1 MPRLRTS
8 AVIAFSVV
16 LGLLPATALAAGP
29 PTGPVV
35 LAVDPPSAGLGD
47 AITLTV
53 GDLQDVITAA
63 QGCEN
68 ILVFIDGSP
77 LLGLPPNRCDPDS
90 GHIGFVLKRT
100 PENQDTWNQILR
112 RPTSFD
118 RAVQVTVGSSPT
130 RSYPRNNN
138 DVSLELKQI
147 PQAEFTF
154 FVVIALLT
162 IALVVTLGRRTSL
175 LRESGG
181 DPDRKQS
188 RRPYSLGRTQ
198 QAFWFTLAVLA
209 YIFVWLVTDQLDSLS
224 QSTLLLIAISSGT
237 ALASEALSRSQLEK
251 LQAELARLR
260 SGRAKVDERHEEAS
274 KPDTSAAALRAS
286 TDQLAE
292 IDERIKTTEAAMR
305 KHDTQGFLRDL
316 VQDPNGVSLQRLQ
329 IMVWT
334 VVLGGIFLDEVYAHL
349 TMPEFSATLL
359 TLMGISSGTYLA
371 GKSSEGAQIPASL
384 T

>member
-1 MPRLRTS
+1 
-8 AVIAFSVV
+8 VIAFSVV

-68 ILVFIDGSP
+68 ILLFIDGSP

-100 PENQDTWNQILR
+100 PENQDTLNQILR

-181 DPDRKQS
+181 DPDRKQN

-260 SGRAKVDERHEEAS
+260 SGRAKADERREEAG
-274 KPDTSAAALRAS
+274 KPDASAASLRAA

-292 IDERIKTTEAAMR
+292 IDARIKTTEAAIG
-305 KHDTQGFLRDL
+305 KNDTQGFLRDL
-316 VQDPNGVSLQRLQ
+316 VQDSNGVSLQRLQ

-334 VVLGGIFLDEVYAHL
+334 LVLGGIFLDEVYAHL